1 MNSIIADTSNAINIG
16 RLGENSKYYSEQA
29 AASAAA
35 AAQHSMGVSVS
46 GNTLVFTNNVKEG
59 NE

>member
-29 AASAAA
+29 AESAASAAT
-35 AAQHSMGVSVS
+35 HNMGVSIS
-46 GNTLVFTNNVKEG
+46 GTTIIFTSG
-59 NE
+59 T